1 MLNIIYQNNKIV
13 KHKLVF
19 QSFILNL
26 LVFLYL
32 CTNNLIMAFKKLNDT
47 LKQALIEYG
56 LNSLSEFQSK
66 VITAIKGGRNTIIIA
81 GEEKYKSTALVIGIL
96 QKVQVASNDD
106 APRAIIVVENKEK
119 ALEMEA
125 LFNKL
130 AKRTDLRIVVLHD
143 KGHKVYQRIDLYE
156 GSDIL
161 ISTQKRLFEMYLQNG
176 VNLGQLKTLVIDGAE
191 AILKQDTKKEI
202 QRMTES
208 ISKCQYVLLNNTMT
222 DRIEKSQ
229 ETFLTFPDILTF

>member
-1 MLNIIYQNNKIV
+1 
-13 KHKLVF
+13 
-19 QSFILNL
+19 
-26 LVFLYL
+26 
-32 CTNNLIMAFKKLNDT
+32 MAFKKLNDS

-66 VITAIKGGRNTIIIA
+66 VITAIKGGRDTIIIA
-81 GEEKYKSTALVIGIL
+81 GEEKYKSTALAIGVL
-96 QKVQVASNDD
+96 QKVQDASDDD
-106 APRAIIVVENKEK
+106 APRAIIIVENKEK

-125 LFNKL
+125 LLNKL
-130 AKRTDLRIVVLHD
+130 AKRTDLRIVVLHE

-161 ISTQKRLFEMYLQNG
+161 IATQKRLFEMYLQNG
-176 VNLGQLKTLVIDGAE
+176 VNFGQLKTLVIDNAE
-191 AILKQDTKKEI
+191 TILKQDTKKEI

-208 ISKCQYVLLNNTMT
+208 ISKCQYILMNSTIT

-229 ETFLTFPDILTF
+229 DTFMTFPDIINFS

>member
-1 MLNIIYQNNKIV
+1 
-13 KHKLVF
+13 
-19 QSFILNL
+19 
-26 LVFLYL
+26 
-32 CTNNLIMAFKKLNDT
+32 MAFKKLSDT

-56 LNSLSEFQSK
+56 LESLTEFQSK

-81 GEEKYKSTALVIGIL
+81 GEEKFKSTALAIGTL

-130 AKRTDLRIVVLHD
+130 AKRTDLRIVVLHE

-161 ISTQKRLFEMYLQNG
+161 IATQKRLFEMYLQNG
-176 VNLGQLKTLVIDGAE
+176 VNFGQLKTLVIDDAE

-208 ISKCQYVLLNNTMT
+208 ITKCQYVLLNNVMT

-229 ETFLTFPDILTF
+229 DSFLTFPDILTF

>member
-1 MLNIIYQNNKIV
+1 
-13 KHKLVF
+13 
-19 QSFILNL
+19 
-26 LVFLYL
+26 
-32 CTNNLIMAFKKLNDT
+32 MAFKKLSDT
-47 LKQALIEYG
+47 LKQALIEY
-56 LNSLSEFQSK
+56 SLQSLTEFQSK

-81 GEEKYKSTALVIGIL
+81 GEEKYKSTALAIGIL
-96 QKVQVASNDD
+96 QKVQEASEDD

-125 LFNKL
+125 LLNKL
-130 AKRTDLRIVVLHD
+130 AKRTDLRIVVLHE

-161 ISTQKRLFEMYLQNG
+161 IATQKRLFEMYLQNG
-176 VNLGQLKTLVIDGAE
+176 VNFGQLKTLVIDNAE
-191 AILKQDTKKEI
+191 VILKQDTKKEI

-208 ISKCQYVLLNNTMT
+208 ISKCQYILMNSIMT

-229 ETFLTFPDILTF
+229 DTFMTFPDIINFS

>member
-1 MLNIIYQNNKIV
+1 
-13 KHKLVF
+13 
-19 QSFILNL
+19 
-26 LVFLYL
+26 
-32 CTNNLIMAFKKLNDT
+32 MAFKKLNDT

-81 GEEKYKSTALVIGIL
+81 GEEKYKSTALAIGVL
-96 QKVQVASNDD
+96 QKVQEASEDD
-106 APRAIIVVENKEK
+106 APRAIIIVENKEK

-125 LFNKL
+125 LLNKL
-130 AKRTDLRIVVLHD
+130 AKRTDLRIVVLHE

-161 ISTQKRLFEMYLQNG
+161 IATQKRLFEMYLQNG
-176 VNLGQLKTLVIDGAE
+176 VNFGQLKTLVIDNAE
-191 AILKQDTKKEI
+191 TILKQDTKKEI

-208 ISKCQYVLLNNTMT
+208 ISKCQYILMNSIMT

-229 ETFLTFPDILTF
+229 DTFMTFPDFINFS

>member
-1 MLNIIYQNNKIV
+1 
-13 KHKLVF
+13 
-19 QSFILNL
+19 
-26 LVFLYL
+26 
-32 CTNNLIMAFKKLNDT
+32 MAFKKLSDT

-56 LNSLSEFQSK
+56 LQSLSEFQSK

-81 GEEKYKSTALVIGIL
+81 GEEKYKTTSLAIGIL
-96 QKVQVASNDD
+96 QKVQEASEDD
-106 APRAIIVVENKEK
+106 APRAIIIVENKEK

-125 LFNKL
+125 LLNKL
-130 AKRTDLRIVVLHD
+130 AKRTDLRIVVLHE

-161 ISTQKRLFEMYLQNG
+161 IATQKRLFEMYLQNG
-176 VNLGQLKTLVIDGAE
+176 VNFGQLKTLVIDDAE

-208 ISKCQYVLLNNTMT
+208 ISKCQYILMNSIMT

-229 ETFLTFPDILTF
+229 DTFMTFSDMINFS

>member
-1 MLNIIYQNNKIV
+1 
-13 KHKLVF
+13 
-19 QSFILNL
+19 
-26 LVFLYL
+26 
-32 CTNNLIMAFKKLNDT
+32 MAFKKLKDS

-81 GEEKYKSTALVIGIL
+81 GEEKYKSTALAIGVL
-96 QKVQVASNDD
+96 QKVQEASEDD
-106 APRAIIVVENKEK
+106 APRAIIIVENKEK

-125 LFNKL
+125 LLNKL
-130 AKRTDLRIVVLHD
+130 AKRTDLRIVVLHE

-161 ISTQKRLFEMYLQNG
+161 IATQKRLFEMYLQNG
-176 VNLGQLKTLVIDGAE
+176 VNFGQLKTLVIDNAE
-191 AILKQDTKKEI
+191 TILKQDTKKEI

-208 ISKCQYVLLNNTMT
+208 ISKCQYILMNSIMT

-229 ETFLTFPDILTF
+229 DTFMTFPDIINFS

>member
-1 MLNIIYQNNKIV
+1 
-13 KHKLVF
+13 
-19 QSFILNL
+19 
-26 LVFLYL
+26 
-32 CTNNLIMAFKKLNDT
+32 MAFKKLNDT

-81 GEEKYKSTALVIGIL
+81 GEEKYKSTALAIGVL
-96 QKVQVASNDD
+96 QKVQDASEDD
-106 APRAIIVVENKEK
+106 APRAIIIVENKEK

-125 LFNKL
+125 LLNKL
-130 AKRTDLRIVVLHD
+130 AKRTDLRIVVLHE

-161 ISTQKRLFEMYLQNG
+161 IATQKRLFEMYLQNG
-176 VNLGQLKTLVIDGAE
+176 VNFGQLKTLVIDSAE
-191 AILKQDTKKEI
+191 TILKQDTKKEI

-208 ISKCQYVLLNNTMT
+208 ISKCQYILMNNVMT

-229 ETFLTFPDILTF
+229 DTFMTFPDFINFS

>member
-1 MLNIIYQNNKIV
+1 MVKLSNKLSLPVIYLESIRLFISLCKYFLN
-13 KHKLVF
+13 
-19 QSFILNL
+19 
-26 LVFLYL
+26 
-32 CTNNLIMAFKKLNDT
+32 MAFKKLSDT

-56 LNSLSEFQSK
+56 LQSLTEFQSK

-81 GEEKYKSTALVIGIL
+81 GEEKYKSTALAIGIL
-96 QKVQVASNDD
+96 QKVQEASEDD
-106 APRAIIVVENKEK
+106 APRAIIIVENKEK

-125 LFNKL
+125 LLNKL
-130 AKRTDLRIVVLHD
+130 AKRTDLRIVVLHE

-161 ISTQKRLFEMYLQNG
+161 IATQKRLFEMYLQNG
-176 VNLGQLKTLVIDGAE
+176 VNFGQLKILVIDDAE

-208 ISKCQYVLLNNTMT
+208 ISKCQYVLMNSIMT

-229 ETFLTFPDILTF
+229 DTFMTFSDMINFS

>member
-1 MLNIIYQNNKIV
+1 
-13 KHKLVF
+13 
-19 QSFILNL
+19 
-26 LVFLYL
+26 
-32 CTNNLIMAFKKLNDT
+32 MAFKKLNDT